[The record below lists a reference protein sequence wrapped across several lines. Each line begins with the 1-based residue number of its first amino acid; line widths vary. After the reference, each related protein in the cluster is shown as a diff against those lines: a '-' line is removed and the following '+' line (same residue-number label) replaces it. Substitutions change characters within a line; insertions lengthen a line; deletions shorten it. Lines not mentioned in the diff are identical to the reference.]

1 MRISFK
7 DTLEKKEPLNED
19 KSVEQKAF
27 EDQFSELINKLRDFE
42 KYAKTIEGSNDVLS
56 LCNKFR
62 NELLQSA
69 GKLSKTI
76 Q

>member
-42 KYAKTIEGSNDVLS
+42 KYANTIEGSNDVLS

>member
-42 KYAKTIEGSNDVLS
+42 KYTKTIEGSDDVLS